1 MGSDLFGRGHCFIFL
16 PYFFFV
22 GFSLHSRLP
31 EIWLQRDPGLKPF
44 IVLKKDK
51 NNVIPMGS
59 DQFGK
64 GHCFM
69 LFLLI
74 FSGFFLHSRPLEISD
89 SLSLEEVKKIKFLVK
104 SKVSGFRLARITE
117 AFELFEELE
126 TNGVFP
132 CHYIA
137 SLLAGIQR
145 YDLAEKLGI
154 QLPSTAAKHGNNENP

>member
-1 MGSDLFGRGHCFIFL
+1 MFYILAL
-16 PYFFFV
+16 FFFV

-44 IVLKKDK
+44 IVFKKKDK

-69 LFLLI
+69 FFLLI
-74 FSGFFLHSRPLEISD
+74 FSGYSLHSRLLEISD